1 LLDRAIA
8 AEVPPTEPSTP
19 VKCGDEIRVHAANEA
34 LVPPLTVAQIVLMRG
49 REFWRGARFGE

>member
-8 AEVPPTEPSTP
+8 AEVPLTEPSTP

-34 LVPPLTVAQIVLMRG
+34 LVPPLTLAELALVRA
-49 REFWRGARFGE
+49 REFWHGAV